1 MKTLPIP
8 DRDRLL
14 IAYACCEWA
23 GALTHLSALRQV
35 GCRVPDEIIVQV
47 GDELAAFTAMWNTVH
62 DQSWPMVESVAHAS
76 GFLTEHTEEL
86 DALLKEEAHGRQ
98 EV

>member
-23 GALTHLSALRQV
+23 GALTHLHALTEV
-35 GCRVPDEIIVQV
+35 GCRVPDDVVVQI
-47 GDELAAFTAMWNTVH
+47 GDELTSFTTMWSTVH
-62 DQSWPMVESVAHAS
+62 DQAWSVVESANHAAVWLS
-76 GFLTEHTEEL
+76 EHTDEL
-86 DALLKEEAHGRQ
+86 DALLKEEAHDRQ
-98 EV
+98 AQ